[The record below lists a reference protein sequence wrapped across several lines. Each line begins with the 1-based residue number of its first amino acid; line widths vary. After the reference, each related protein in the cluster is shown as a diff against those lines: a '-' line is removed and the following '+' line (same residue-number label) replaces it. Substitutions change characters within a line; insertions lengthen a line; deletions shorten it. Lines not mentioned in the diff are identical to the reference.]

1 MVGEFDGFG
10 LSLSDLIG
18 DGADAVLAD
27 VRFEGLEFSGGE
39 GDGGSGEEVA
49 AGNRTCCHIEMI
61 APDGRE

>member
-27 VRFEGLEFSGGE
+27 VRFEGLQFTCGGE
-39 GDGGSGEEVA
+39 RGG
-49 AGNRTCCHIEMI
+49 CQ
-61 APDGRE
+61 